1 MQNRTK
7 SNDNKDKLINSCK
20 LYKYL
25 IIVNKIKIKYLILN
39 NKMDKNN
46 LGKIILKIFKTYYLK
61 II

>member
-46 LGKIILKIFKTYYLK
+46 LGKII
-61 II
+61 